1 MIQHLSSRQMS
12 VGTAAASICEG
23 YVAGTE
29 VHLHALS
36 NNSKD
41 VLVGS
46 SNLTLNNG
54 FVLRKGE
61 HITIR
66 LMERYGMPVSLE
78 SFFMFPVRRC
88 RRSSSLS

>member
-1 MIQHLSSRQMS
+1 MS
-12 VGTAAASICEG
+12 VGTAAASVCEG

-41 VLVGS
+41 VLVGAS
-46 SNLTLNNG
+46 DLTLANG

-66 LMERYGMPVSLE
+66 LMERQTLYAIAGSNGQILTILE
-78 SFFMFPVRRC
+78 VGGI
-88 RRSSSLS
+88 

>member
-12 VGTAAASICEG
+12 VGTAAASVCEG

-41 VLVGS
+41 VLVGA
-46 SNLTLNNG
+46 SNLTLANG

-61 HITIR
+61 HITVR
-66 LMERYGMPVSLE
+66 LMERQTLYAIAESSGQVLTVLE
-78 SFFMFPVRRC
+78 VGGI
-88 RRSSSLS
+88 

>member
-12 VGTAAASICEG
+12 VGTAAASVCEG

-29 VHLHALS
+29 VHLHALA

-41 VLVGS
+41 VLIGS
-46 SNLTLNNG
+46 SDLTLANG

-66 LMERYGMPVSLE
+66 LMERQTLYAISENNGQILTVLA
-78 SFFMFPVRRC
+78 VGGI
-88 RRSSSLS
+88 

>member
-1 MIQHLSSRQMS
+1 MS
-12 VGTAAASICEG
+12 VGTAAASVCEG

-41 VLVGS
+41 VLVGG
-46 SNLTLNNG
+46 SNLTLLNG

-66 LMERYGMPVSLE
+66 LMERQTLYAIAETDGQILTILE
-78 SFFMFPVRRC
+78 VGGI
-88 RRSSSLS
+88 

>member
-1 MIQHLSSRQMS
+1 MS
-12 VGTAAASICEG
+12 VGTAAASVCEG

-41 VLVGS
+41 VLIGA
-46 SNLTLNNG
+46 SNVTLANG

-66 LMERYGMPVSLE
+66 LMERQTLYAIAESSGQILTILE
-78 SFFMFPVRRC
+78 VGGI
-88 RRSSSLS
+88 